1 MSEQASGGIWADVD
15 ELDADWRP
23 PSRLSLVPRWVKV
36 LTPVV
41 ALVVTLGLVQV
52 LGGFRPAKD
61 TETRLP
67 LGSTIITG
75 NAAFTPRQAHW
86 HWRASDKAWK
96 VSVSGSCQYVA
107 TALDAP
113 EVPSYRLAD
122 AMYLGRPHT
131 RDVSTDTLVNLGE
144 GVRGASFTDYSSLT
158 PGAPP
163 IPCAA
168 EFDFEPHTA
177 APESEVTLMVFDLTY
192 RSEDLS
198 QQGGATWLVGSHVTT
213 MRVPA
218 VITEPVETE
227 S

>member
-1 MSEQASGGIWADVD
+1 MSEQASGSIWADPD

-41 ALVVTLGLVQV
+41 ALVLALGLIQIA
-52 LGGFRPAKD
+52 GGFRRATD

-75 NAAFTPRQAHW
+75 NASFTPRQAHW
-86 HWRASDKAWK
+86 RWSDSDKTWK
-96 VSVSGSCQYVA
+96 ASVSGSCQHVSA
-107 TALDAP
+107 VSDAP
-113 EVPSYRLAD
+113 EVPTHRMGD
-122 AMYLGRPHT
+122 AMFLVRPNT
-131 RDVSTDTLVNLGE
+131 REVSTSTLINLGE
-144 GVRGASFTDYSSLT
+144 GVRGQSFTDYYSLT

-168 EFDFEPHTA
+168 EFEFEQSDA
-177 APESEVTLMVFDLTY
+177 APESMVNLVVFDLTY

-198 QQGGATWLVGSHVTT
+198 QQGGARWLTGSRVTR
-213 MRVPA
+213 MQVPA
-218 VITEPVETE
+218 VITEPIPTQ